1 MVFSL
6 ISFVHLS
13 LEMISYF
20 HMVSQFMWIG
30 SPEQALVTL
39 VWLYLAVDTSLV
51 SLQPAPP
58 GGLVATL
65 FTLQQLPLSMLLFQV
80 RGDAGFPFGGVATSF
95 SWAGLQLVRV
105 LRLHVVAHN
114 RGGGSLVVALITG
127 HKSSTLAQVG
137 HSHML
142 L

>member
-1 MVFSL
+1 MFVLKLFRLLICLYFLFASVNNKNVGALLFFNFIVGSCVRFLLIFSL

-51 SLQPAPP
+51 RLQPAPP

-65 FTLQQLPLSMLLFQV
+65 FTLQQLPLSMLLF
-80 RGDAGFPFGGVATSF
+80 
-95 SWAGLQLVRV
+95 
-105 LRLHVVAHN
+105 
-114 RGGGSLVVALITG
+114 
-127 HKSSTLAQVG
+127 
-137 HSHML
+137 
-142 L
+142 